1 MDTVKDNYPPHSI
14 RTYSGRYFSFTE
26 MDPESICI
34 EDIAHALAHIPR
46 FTGHTREPY
55 SVGQHSIMA
64 CIMAPG
70 EFKLHA
76 LLHDATE
83 AYMCDIAKPLKDLL
97 PDYKA
102 MEEKLHVVISEK
114 FGVLYGENHIA
125 CLPPVVKEIDHAL
138 LWDEFNSVVTGPA
151 APYAWP
157 AADVKRVFLEL
168 YHQYKRK

>member
-1 MDTVKDNYPPHSI
+1 MDAVNQTYPPHSI

-64 CIMAPG
+64 CVMAP
-70 EFKLHA
+70 EAYKLHA

-83 AYMCDIAKPLKDLL
+83 AYMNDIAKPLKDLL

-102 MEEKLHVVISEK
+102 LEEKLHVVISEK
-114 FGVLYGENHIA
+114 FGVLYGENHIVQ
-125 CLPPVVKEIDHAL
+125 LPRVVKNIDCDL
-138 LWDEFNSVVTGPA
+138 LHDELMTVVTGPA

>member
-1 MDTVKDNYPPHSI
+1 MNESKQTYPPHSI
-14 RTYSGRYFSFTE
+14 RTFSGKYFSFSE
-26 MDPESICI
+26 MDPDTIDI
-34 EDIAHALAHIPR
+34 KDIAHALSHIPR

-64 CIMAPG
+64 CLAAADSAV
-70 EFKLHA
+70 KLDA

-83 AYMCDIAKPLKDLL
+83 AYMNDIAKPLKDML

-102 MEEKLHVVISEK
+102 MEKRLFGVIAEK
-114 FGVLYGENHIA
+114 FGLLDPMDAE
-125 CLPPVVKEIDHAL
+125 VKNIDHWL
-138 LWDEFNSVVTGPA
+138 LWNEFRSVVTGPA